1 MRDFLFMSFIFRKF
15 ATNFTYTIMK
25 IIQIGPYPLSP
36 DCIHGGVEAS
46 VYGLVKEL
54 VSERVSELGSERLA
68 NSTSAQRSTLNAQ
81 QNVIDVF
88 DLPRIGEKD
97 RVERY
102 GNLTIHR
109 YANPGTHNKD
119 AVLRLSEIVRDIV
132 ALRPEVCHI
141 HGTGAI
147 SKELYFALRHHG
159 LPVMVTV
166 HGLLREEKKQALLRK
181 PSLKT
186 LYQYIVQSRDE
197 HALLNAVPRVI
208 VDTAYVEDKLKVY
221 GLKHVPE
228 MHVIPQGI
236 DETFYS
242 ISCNPK
248 SNMIL
253 CVGAIA
259 PRKGHIYTVEMF
271 ERLRAKGIDAK
282 LRIIG
287 SLADKAYY
295 ELLQQKITASPYAS
309 DISLEANLPRE
320 ELLKAYAD
328 AKLFVLHSREE
339 SQGIVFAEAMAT
351 GLPVAATKIG
361 GIPYVVADGKSGLL
375 CPYGDVDSMTEM
387 VAKLL
392 SDESLWQRYS
402 EAAKEIAKNYS
413 WTDIANR
420 IVQLYGV

>member
-1 MRDFLFMSFIFRKF
+1 
-15 ATNFTYTIMK
+15 MK

-46 VYGLVKEL
+46 VFGLVKEL
-54 VSERVSELGSERLA
+54 ASERVCELGSERLVISA
-68 NSTSAQRSTLNAQ
+68 SAQPSTLNTQ
-81 QNVIDVF
+81 RNVIDVF

-97 RVERY
+97 RVERF

-132 ALRPEVCHI
+132 SLGPEVCHI

-186 LYQYIVQSRDE
+186 LYQYVVQSRDE
-197 HALLNAVPRVI
+197 RTMLNAVPRAI
-208 VDTAYVEDKLKVY
+208 VDTAYVEDMLQHY

-271 ERLRAKGIDAK
+271 ERLRKKGIDAK

-295 ELLQQKITASPYAS
+295 EQLKQKISGSKYKE
-309 DISLEANLPRE
+309 DISLEANLPSE
-320 ELLKAYAD
+320 ELLKAYAE

-351 GLPVAATKIG
+351 GLSVVATKIG

-375 CPYGDVDSMTEM
+375 CPYGNVDVMAQSAE
-387 VAKLL
+387 LL
-392 SDESLWQRYS
+392 LTDEKKWKEFSA
-402 EAAKEIAKNYS
+402 AAKEIAKGYRWS
-413 WTDIANR
+413 DIANR
-420 IVQLYGV
+420 IVELYTKK

>member
-1 MRDFLFMSFIFRKF
+1 MINEHM
-15 ATNFTYTIMK
+15 TV
-25 IIQIGPYPLSP
+25 IQIGPYPISP

-46 VYGLVKEL
+46 VYGLVQEL
-54 VSERVSELGSERLA
+54 AKNHTV
-68 NSTSAQRSTLNAQ
+68 
-81 QNVIDVF
+81 DVF

-97 RVERY
+97 RVERF

-132 ALRPEVCHI
+132 ALGPEVCHI
-141 HGTGAI
+141 HGTNTF
-147 SKELYFALRHHG
+147 SKEIYMALLQYG
-159 LPVMVTV
+159 IKMMLTV
-166 HGLLREEKKQALLRK
+166 HGILREEKKQALMRK
-181 PSLKT
+181 PSLKA

-197 HALLNAVPRVI
+197 RELLEVAPRTI
-208 VDTAYVEDKLKVY
+208 VDTAYVEDKLKAY
-221 GLKHVPE
+221 GLKHVPQ

-236 DETFYS
+236 DEVFYG
-242 ISCNPK
+242 IQCNSK
-248 SNMIL
+248 SNIIL

-271 ERLRAKGIDAK
+271 NRLRAKGIDVK

-287 SLADKAYY
+287 SLADKVYY
-295 ELLQQKITASPYAS
+295 EQLKQKIADSKFKE

-320 ELLKAYAD
+320 ELLKAYSES
-328 AKLFVLHSREE
+328 KLFVLHSREE

-351 GLPVAATKIG
+351 GLPVVATKIG

-375 CPYGDVDSMTEM
+375 CSYADVDAMTEM

-402 EAAKEIAKNYS
+402 DAAKEVAKNYS

>member
-1 MRDFLFMSFIFRKF
+1 M
-15 ATNFTYTIMK
+15 N
-25 IIQIGPYPLSP
+25 IIQIGPYPISP
-36 DCIHGGVEAS
+36 ECIHGGVESS
-46 VYGLVKEL
+46 VYGLVQEL
-54 VSERVSELGSERLA
+54 AKDHIV
-68 NSTSAQRSTLNAQ
+68 
-81 QNVIDVF
+81 DVF
-88 DLPRIGEKD
+88 DVPRIGEKD

-132 ALRPEVCHI
+132 ALHPEVCHI
-141 HGTGAI
+141 HGTGVI

-197 HALLNAVPRVI
+197 RTMLNATPRVI
-208 VDTAYVEDKLKVY
+208 VDTAYVEDMLQHY

-248 SNMIL
+248 SNVIL

-271 ERLRAKGIDAK
+271 NRLRAKGIDAK
-282 LRIIG
+282 LRIVG

-295 ELLQQKITASPYAS
+295 ELLQQKIAANPYAS
-309 DISLEANLPRE
+309 DISLEANLSRE
-320 ELLKAYAD
+320 ELLKAYAE

-351 GLPVAATKIG
+351 GLSVVATKIG

-375 CPYGDVDSMTEM
+375 CPYGDVDAMTEM
-387 VAKLL
+387 VAKLMT
-392 SDESLWQRYS
+392 DDTLWQQYS
-402 EAAKEIAKNYS
+402 AAAREIAKNYS
-413 WTDIANR
+413 WTDIANK
-420 IVQLYGV
+420 IVELYSK